1 MLPLGPLKL
10 WHSPNFPGIW
20 DEYFMV
26 KYMLFP
32 KGDGYALKWKLDD
45 TGQLSG
51 IFPGKGKST

>member
-32 KGDGYALKWKLDD
+32 KGARICIEMEIG
-45 TGQLSG
+45 
-51 IFPGKGKST
+51 